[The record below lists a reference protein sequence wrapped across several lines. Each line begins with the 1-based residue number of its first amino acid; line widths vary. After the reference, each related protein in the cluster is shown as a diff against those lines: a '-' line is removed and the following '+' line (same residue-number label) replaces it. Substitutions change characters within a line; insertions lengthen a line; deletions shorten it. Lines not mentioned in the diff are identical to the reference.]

1 MNEKTVGEL
10 REEKKKELEEVIKE
24 IKKLENEVDRKHWH
38 KDNTNT
44 HVGKLRELDKLYLR
58 RRELNDF
65 LKEIN
70 GKRLIRHNGQVMR
83 FRNE

>member
-65 LKEIN
+65 LKELKLVRS
-70 GKRLIRHNGQVMR
+70 GEKEMVFGGG
-83 FRNE
+83 RNE